1 MLRDSSIPSAG
12 LSRRLFLKRVG
23 QASAAT
29 VALGAL
35 APPETLQAQP
45 LPAPALKV
53 TDDLPFTSALN
64 MAAMIREKRI
74 SAKQLLRI
82 HLDRI
87 ATVNPQLNAVVLLA
101 EERAM
106 VEAEEADRLTARGI
120 SRGPLHGVP
129 FTIKDSFET
138 AGLVSTGG
146 TMGRREFI
154 PGRDATVVARLREA
168 GGILMGKTNTPEF
181 TLSGITDNL
190 IYGKTINPHK
200 PNHSPGGSSGGAG
213 AIIAAGGSPFDIG
226 TDFGG
231 SIRGPSHLCGISGI
245 KPTAFRAPRTGH
257 IVDYGGIFDSYQQPG
272 PMARYVEDLYLI
284 LKIISGP
291 DRFDAGIIPM
301 PLYDPANVDFR
312 SLRVAWFVNNGSE
325 TEPTPETADAI
336 AAAVS
341 AFEPR
346 VQTIREDCPTELL
359 FELESARRDLSRADG
374 RAWVRRLVEKSG
386 TTVTAPNLD
395 TGDGEEVSA
404 DEFTHIVERLDL
416 AKSKL
421 LTWLNDYDL
430 VICPVMPGPAPEYNE
445 DMYVRRPPNPA
456 EVSFMGS
463 FNTTG
468 WPGAVCRAGT
478 SPDGLPIGVQFLA
491 QPWREDVAIAAA
503 AAVEAETGGWQI
515 PPL

>member
-1 MLRDSSIPSAG
+1 MLKEDSILSTE
-12 LSRRLFLKRVG
+12 LSRRLFLKRAG
-23 QASAAT
+23 QTTAAT
-29 VALGAL
+29 LAVGAL
-35 APPETLQAQP
+35 AAPGSLKAQARP
-45 LPAPALKV
+45 VPALQVK
-53 TDDLPFTSALN
+53 DDLPFTSALK
-64 MAAMIREKRI
+64 MAAMIREKKI
-74 SAKQLLRI
+74 SAKELLQI

-87 ATVNPQLNAVVLLA
+87 AAVNPQLNAVVLMA

-106 VEAEEADRLTARGI
+106 IEAEEADRLTARGI

-129 FTIKDSFET
+129 FTIKDSFDT
-138 AGLVSTGG
+138 VGLVSTGG
-146 TMGRREFI
+146 TMGRRDFI

-190 IYGKTINPHK
+190 IHGKTINPYK
-200 PNHSPGGSSGGAG
+200 ANHSPGGSSGGAG
-213 AIIAAGGSPFDIG
+213 AIVAAGGAPFDIG

-231 SIRGPSHLCGISGI
+231 SIRGPSHLCGIAGI
-245 KPTAFRAPRTGH
+245 KPTSFRAPRTGH

-291 DRFDAGIIPM
+291 DKYDAGIIPM

-336 AAAVS
+336 AAAIS
-341 AFEPR
+341 AIAPR
-346 VQTIREDCPTELL
+346 VRTIREDCPTELL
-359 FELESARRDLSRADG
+359 FELESARRDLSQADG
-374 RAWVRRLVEKSG
+374 RAWVRRLVEKFG
-386 TTVTAPNLD
+386 TTVTAPNLN

-404 DEFTHIVERLDL
+404 DEFTHIVERLDS

-421 LTWLNDYDL
+421 LSWFKDYDL
-430 VICPVMPGPAPEYNE
+430 VICPVMPRPAPEYND
-445 DMYVRRPPNPA
+445 DMYLRRPPNPA
-456 EVSFMGS
+456 NVSFMGS

-491 QPWREDVAIAAA
+491 QPWREDIAIAAA
-503 AAVEAETGGWQI
+503 AVVEAQTGGWKM